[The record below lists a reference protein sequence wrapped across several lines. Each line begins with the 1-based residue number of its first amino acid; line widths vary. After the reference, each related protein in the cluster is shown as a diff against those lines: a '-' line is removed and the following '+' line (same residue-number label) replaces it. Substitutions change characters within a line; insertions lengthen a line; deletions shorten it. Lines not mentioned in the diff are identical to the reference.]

1 MQTKPRR
8 TILGFRL
15 LTVVIGLLLLLIIG
29 LYSIRTD
36 NFEGEQNFA
45 SRVDYIKDQCDDY
58 TSLSLAAESKSML
71 RIAEACEQCA
81 RDIQTGTD
89 AVEAEVLSRC
99 AENHYLTGVAVL
111 DRDGNVVQ
119 YFSKEGALP
128 QQLLQELATAPL
140 LDVADHPKKT
150 YSVRLVCDDDSYLDL
165 AASARTDADG
175 IVAAFYHTPTDYV
188 HSYNLNCQHLLAG
201 FTTPGDGTLVVARG
215 DSIIASNDES
225 LLGLA
230 PDAVLPLQLLRERGR
245 FDQMVY
251 VRDAD
256 IHFRGYFGY
265 ATQGRDFYVY
275 AYLPE
280 GTIYTTTIKNLMF
293 TSVAYLLIVLMIE
306 LVRRRTLQ
314 NYQQEKAR
322 QEHAYQASLEQA
334 AHRAEAAN
342 IAKTEFLQR
351 MSHDIRT
358 PINGIRGMI
367 EIGNHYS
374 TDMAK
379 QAECREKIWEASGL
393 LLELVNEVLDM
404 GKLESGEVVLENVPF
419 DLPELIHE
427 ITDVLEKQAEER
439 GIVLHREYGRL
450 PHPRLVGSPLHV
462 KRLLMNVLSN
472 AIKYN
477 REKGRVMLDCFEL
490 SCTGDKAQICFV
502 CADTGIGMSEEFQK
516 RMFEPFTQENAGARS
531 VYGGT
536 GLGMSITKSLVDKIG
551 GTIGVES
558 KQGVGT
564 TYTITLPF
572 AIDHTEAAEPERQ
585 QTDLTVLRGRRLLL
599 AEDNALN
606 MEIMEFL
613 LSDVGIK
620 VTKAADGQQ
629 AVEAFA
635 ASPVGGFDA
644 ILMDV
649 MMPVQDGHEA
659 TRAIRAMDRPD
670 AKTIPIFAMTANAF
684 AEDRLKALQAGMNE
698 HLSKPIDPDALYRL
712 LVKYLTERS

>member
-8 TILGFRL
+8 TVLGFRL

-29 LYSIRTD
+29 AYSIRTD

-99 AENHYLTGVAVL
+99 AENHYLTGAAVL

-140 LDVADHPKKT
+140 LDVAAHPKKT

-201 FTTPGDGTLVVARG
+201 FTIPGDGTLVVARG

-230 PDAVLPLQLLRERGR
+230 PDAVLPLQLLREHGR

-251 VRDAD
+251 VRDAT
-256 IHFRGYFGY
+256 IRSRGYFGY

-280 GTIYTTTIKNLMF
+280 GTIYTKTIKNLMF

-404 GKLESGEVVLENVPF
+404 GKLESGEIVLEHRPF
-419 DLPELIHE
+419 NMVTLL
-427 ITDVLEKQAEER
+427 TGLCDVLEKQAAER
-439 GIVLHREYGRL
+439 GITIRCEDIAL
-450 PHPRLVGSPLHV
+450 PHPDLIGSPLHV
-462 KRLLMNVLSN
+462 KRLVMNIISN

-477 REKGRVMLDCFEL
+477 KDNGSITLTLHEL
-490 SCTGDKAQICFV
+490 RSEGDKAWIRFT

-516 RMFEPFTQENAGARS
+516 HLFEPFAQELLDARS
-531 VYGGT
+531 TYGGT
-536 GLGMSITKSLVDKIG
+536 GLGMPIAKALIDAMG
-551 GTIGVES
+551 GTIEFTS
-558 KQGVGT
+558 RQGEGT
-564 TYTITLPF
+564 TYYITLPF
-572 AIDHTEAAEPERQ
+572 AVDHAAAPQ
-585 QTDLTVLRGRRLLL
+585 PLPGAPADLSALQGKHILL
-599 AEDNALN
+599 AEDNDLN
-606 MEIMEFL
+606 LEIAEFL
-613 LSDVGIK
+613 LQNAGLRTTAARNGQEA
-620 VTKAADGQQ
+620 VTI
-629 AVEAFA
+629 FA
-635 ASPVGGFDA
+635 ASAPGTFDA

-649 MMPVQDGHEA
+649 MMPQLDGYEA
-659 TRAIRAMDRPD
+659 TRAIRALDRPD
-670 AKTIPIFAMTANAF
+670 AAAIPIFAMTANAF
-684 AEDRLKALQAGMNE
+684 TEDRRRAYESGMNE
-698 HLSKPIDPDALYRL
+698 HLTKPLEPDTL
-712 LVKYLTERS
+712 LRTLAKYLQR

>member
-8 TILGFRL
+8 TVLGFRL

-58 TSLSLAAESKSML
+58 TSLSLATESKSML

-89 AVEAEVLSRC
+89 AVEAKVLSRC
-99 AENHYLTGVAVL
+99 AENHYLTGAAVL

-150 YSVRLVCDDDSYLDL
+150 YSVRLVCDDDSYLDI

-188 HSYNLNCQHLLAG
+188 HNYNLNCQHLLAG
-201 FTTPGDGTLVVARG
+201 FTLPDDGTLVVARG

-256 IHFRGYFGY
+256 MRSRGYYGY
-265 ATQGRDFYVY
+265 AVQGRDFYVY

-280 GTIYTTTIKNLMF
+280 GTIYTKTIKNLMF

-314 NYQQEKAR
+314 NYQEEKAR

-351 MSHDIRT
+351 MRSA
-358 PINGIRGMI
+358 PP
-367 EIGNHYS
+367 S
-374 TDMAK
+374 TA
-379 QAECREKIWEASGL
+379 
-393 LLELVNEVLDM
+393 
-404 GKLESGEVVLENVPF
+404 
-419 DLPELIHE
+419 
-427 ITDVLEKQAEER
+427 
-439 GIVLHREYGRL
+439 Y
-450 PHPRLVGSPLHV
+450 
-462 KRLLMNVLSN
+462 
-472 AIKYN
+472 
-477 REKGRVMLDCFEL
+477 
-490 SCTGDKAQICFV
+490 
-502 CADTGIGMSEEFQK
+502 
-516 RMFEPFTQENAGARS
+516 
-531 VYGGT
+531 
-536 GLGMSITKSLVDKIG
+536 
-551 GTIGVES
+551 
-558 KQGVGT
+558 
-564 TYTITLPF
+564 
-572 AIDHTEAAEPERQ
+572 AA
-585 QTDLTVLRGRRLLL
+585 
-599 AEDNALN
+599 
-606 MEIMEFL
+606 
-613 LSDVGIK
+613 
-620 VTKAADGQQ
+620 
-629 AVEAFA
+629 
-635 ASPVGGFDA
+635 
-644 ILMDV
+644 
-649 MMPVQDGHEA
+649 
-659 TRAIRAMDRPD
+659 
-670 AKTIPIFAMTANAF
+670 
-684 AEDRLKALQAGMNE
+684 
-698 HLSKPIDPDALYRL
+698 
-712 LVKYLTERS
+712 

>member
-8 TILGFRL
+8 TAPGFRP
-15 LTVVIGLLLLLIIG
+15 LTIVIGLLLLLVVG

-45 SRVDYIKDQCDDY
+45 SRVNYIKDQCYDY
-58 TSLSLAAESKSML
+58 ASLSLAVESKSLL

-81 RDIQTGTD
+81 RDIQTGTA
-89 AVEAEVLSRC
+89 AVEAEVLSGC
-99 AENHYLTGVAVL
+99 VENHYLTGVAVL

-119 YFSKEGALP
+119 CYSKEGALP
-128 QQLLQELATAPL
+128 QQLLQELTTAPL

-150 YSVRLVCDDDSYLDL
+150 YSVRLVCDDDSFLDL
-165 AASARTDADG
+165 AAAARTDADG
-175 IVAAFYHTPTDYV
+175 IVAVFYHTPADYV

-201 FTTPGDGTLVVARG
+201 FTTPGDGTLAVVSG
-215 DSIIASNDES
+215 DSIIASNDTS

-230 PDAVLPLQLLRERGR
+230 PDAVLPLRLLREHGR
-245 FDQMVY
+245 FNRMVY
-251 VRDAD
+251 VRDSNT
-256 IHFRGYFGY
+256 HFRGYFGY
-265 ATQGRDFYVY
+265 TTQGRDFYVY

-280 GTIYTTTIKNLMF
+280 GTIYTTTVKNLMF

-306 LVRRRTLQ
+306 LVRHRTLQ
-314 NYQQEKAR
+314 NYQEEKAR

-404 GKLESGEVVLENVPF
+404 GKLESGEVVLEHRPF
-419 DLPELIHE
+419 NMVTLL
-427 ITDVLEKQAEER
+427 TGLCDVLEKQAAER
-439 GIVLHREYGRL
+439 GITIRCEDIAL
-450 PHPRLVGSPLHV
+450 PHPDLIGSPLHV
-462 KRLLMNVLSN
+462 KRLVMNIISN

-477 REKGRVMLDCFEL
+477 KDNGSITLTLHEL
-490 SCTGDKAQICFV
+490 RSEGDKAWIRFT

-516 RMFEPFTQENAGARS
+516 HLFEPFAQELLDARS
-531 VYGGT
+531 TYGGT
-536 GLGMSITKSLVDKIG
+536 GLGMPIAKALIDAMG
-551 GTIGVES
+551 GTIEFTS
-558 KQGVGT
+558 RQGEGT
-564 TYTITLPF
+564 TYYITLPF
-572 AIDHTEAAEPERQ
+572 EVDHAAAPQ
-585 QTDLTVLRGRRLLL
+585 PLPGAPADLSALQGKHILL
-599 AEDNALN
+599 AEDNDLN
-606 MEIMEFL
+606 LEIAEFL
-613 LSDVGIK
+613 LQNAGLRTTAARNGQEA
-620 VTKAADGQQ
+620 VTL
-629 AVEAFA
+629 FA
-635 ASPVGGFDA
+635 ASAPGTFDA

-649 MMPVQDGHEA
+649 MMPQLDGYEA
-659 TRAIRAMDRPD
+659 TRAIRALDRPD
-670 AKTIPIFAMTANAF
+670 AAAIPIFAMTANAF
-684 AEDRLKALQAGMNE
+684 TEDRRRAYESGMNE
-698 HLSKPIDPDALYRL
+698 HLTKPLEPDTL
-712 LVKYLTERS
+712 LRTLAKYLQR

>member
-8 TILGFRL
+8 TVLGFRL

-81 RDIQTGTD
+81 RDIQTGTN

-265 ATQGRDFYVY
+265 TTQGRDFYVY

-280 GTIYTTTIKNLMF
+280 GTIYTTTVKNLMF

-306 LVRRRTLQ
+306 LVRHRTLQ
-314 NYQQEKAR
+314 NYQEEKAR

-374 TDMAK
+374 TDMTK

-404 GKLESGEVVLENVPF
+404 GKLESGEVVLEHRPF
-419 DLPELIHE
+419 NMVTLL
-427 ITDVLEKQAEER
+427 TGLCDVLEKPAAER
-439 GIVLHREYGRL
+439 GITIRCEDIKL
-450 PHPRLVGSPLHV
+450 PHPDLIGSPLHV
-462 KRLLMNVLSN
+462 KRLVMNIISN

-477 REKGRVMLDCFEL
+477 TDNGSITLTLHEL
-490 SCTGDKAQICFV
+490 RSEGDKVWIRFT
-502 CADTGIGMSEEFQK
+502 CADTGIGMSEEYQK
-516 RMFEPFTQENAGARS
+516 HLFEPFTQELLDARS
-531 VYGGT
+531 TYAGT
-536 GLGMSITKSLVDKIG
+536 GLGMPIAKGLIDAMG
-551 GTIGVES
+551 GTIDFTS
-558 KQGVGT
+558 RQGEGT
-564 TYTITLPF
+564 TFDITLPF
-572 AIDHTEAAEPERQ
+572 EVDRAAAPQ
-585 QTDLTVLRGRRLLL
+585 PLPGAPADLSALQGKHILL
-599 AEDNALN
+599 AEDNDLN
-606 MEIMEFL
+606 LEIAEFL
-613 LSDVGIK
+613 LQNAGLRTTAARNGQEA
-620 VTKAADGQQ
+620 VTL
-629 AVEAFA
+629 FA
-635 ASPVGGFDA
+635 ASAPGTFDA

-649 MMPVQDGHEA
+649 MMPLLDGYEA
-659 TRAIRAMDRPD
+659 TRAIRALDRPD
-670 AKTIPIFAMTANAF
+670 AAAIPIFAMTANAF
-684 AEDRLKALQAGMNE
+684 TEDRRRAYDSGMNE
-698 HLSKPIDPDALYRL
+698 HLTKPLEPDTL
-712 LVKYLTERS
+712 LRTLAKYLQR

>member
-8 TILGFRL
+8 AILGFRL

-29 LYSIRTD
+29 AYSIRTD

-58 TSLSLAAESKSML
+58 TSLSLATESKSML

-99 AENHYLTGVAVL
+99 AENHYLTGAAVL

-140 LDVADHPKKT
+140 LDVAAHPKKT

-201 FTTPGDGTLVVARG
+201 FTIPGDGTLVVARG

-230 PDAVLPLQLLRERGR
+230 PDAVLPLQLLREHGR

-256 IHFRGYFGY
+256 IRSRGYFGY
-265 ATQGRDFYVY
+265 AVQGRDFYVY

-280 GTIYTTTIKNLMF
+280 GTIYTKTIKNLMF

-393 LLELVNEVLDM
+393 LLELVN
-404 GKLESGEVVLENVPF
+404 
-419 DLPELIHE
+419 
-427 ITDVLEKQAEER
+427 
-439 GIVLHREYGRL
+439 
-450 PHPRLVGSPLHV
+450 
-462 KRLLMNVLSN
+462 
-472 AIKYN
+472 
-477 REKGRVMLDCFEL
+477 
-490 SCTGDKAQICFV
+490 
-502 CADTGIGMSEEFQK
+502 
-516 RMFEPFTQENAGARS
+516 
-531 VYGGT
+531 
-536 GLGMSITKSLVDKIG
+536 
-551 GTIGVES
+551 
-558 KQGVGT
+558 
-564 TYTITLPF
+564 
-572 AIDHTEAAEPERQ
+572 
-585 QTDLTVLRGRRLLL
+585 
-599 AEDNALN
+599 
-606 MEIMEFL
+606 
-613 LSDVGIK
+613 
-620 VTKAADGQQ
+620 
-629 AVEAFA
+629 
-635 ASPVGGFDA
+635 
-644 ILMDV
+644 
-649 MMPVQDGHEA
+649 
-659 TRAIRAMDRPD
+659 
-670 AKTIPIFAMTANAF
+670 
-684 AEDRLKALQAGMNE
+684 
-698 HLSKPIDPDALYRL
+698 
-712 LVKYLTERS
+712 